1 MRRAALG
8 LALGLQTL
16 AWPAAAQVKLPTP
29 LAPQASPSADST
41 QGTNGATPATASEAA
56 KQVEPGSPRWSMDQF
71 FRLAN
76 DGKWVSASEFL
87 ALPAGT
93 DSARAVQL
101 TERLKTVLD
110 RYLWIELNELSP
122 SVAGDTA
129 DGLAENVE
137 QLGVIARPNGVY
149 DPVRLIRAARGGE
162 PRWVFSAPTIRRMDA
177 LYDGLGDN
185 WIRELFPDALRRSGP
200 LRVQW
205 WQWLALL
212 LAVPV
217 VILLGVV
224 LERFLM
230 LLLRAIVRNT
240 APSWDNDLVEG
251 LRAPLLLACT
261 AIFVGPVINRIGLNA
276 SVQGFL
282 GDLIKAMVTAA
293 LFWTVLRALDV
304 VQRRVI
310 ASAWAG
316 QRADVLSLAPLGG
329 RLARVFVAFL
339 GTTAVLAQFHIPV
352 GTLLAGLGIGGIAI
366 ALGAQ
371 KTLENVIGSLAI
383 VSDKPFQVGDWVK
396 VEDVEGT
403 VESVRL
409 RSTQIRTFERS
420 LVTYPNGRLADMRLE
435 SFAARDRFRLSTRL
449 GLVYGT
455 TRAQLEAITRE
466 IEAWLRAQPQVW
478 PDLVICKLAGFGDYT
493 LNVEVAAW
501 FIVPDMNAFRA
512 VRQEALFAMMEI
524 VERNGSELAF
534 PTTTILTPGIQG
546 PVGGKAVNP
555 GT

>member
-1 MRRAALG
+1 MRRTALG
-8 LALGLQTL
+8 LGIVLQAL
-16 AWPAAAQVKLPTP
+16 AWPAVAQVKLPNP
-29 LAPQASPSADST
+29 LAPQASSVGDSA
-41 QGTNGATPATASEAA
+41 QGTNGATPSAA

-76 DGKWVSASEFL
+76 DGKWHPASEFL

-93 DSARAVQL
+93 DSARAVEL
-101 TERLKTVLD
+101 TEHLKTVLD
-110 RYLWIELNELSP
+110 RYLWVELSELSP
-122 SVAGDTA
+122 RVAGDTA
-129 DGLAENVE
+129 DGLSDGVE

-149 DPVRLIRAARGGE
+149 DPVRLIRVARDGE
-162 PRWVFSAPTIRRMDA
+162 PRWVFSAPTVRRMDA

-230 LLLRAIVRNT
+230 LVLRAVVRHT
-240 APSWDNDLVEG
+240 APTWDNDLVEG

-261 AIFVGPVINRIGLNA
+261 AVFVGPVINRIGLNA
-276 SVQGFL
+276 SVEGFL

-304 VQRRVI
+304 IQRRVV

-316 QRADVLSLAPLGG
+316 QRSDVLSLAPLGG

-339 GTTAVLAQFHIPV
+339 GATAVLAQFHIPV

-383 VSDKPFQVGDWVK
+383 VGDKPFEVGDWVK

-409 RSTQIRTFERS
+409 RSTQIRTFDRS

-455 TRAQLEAITRE
+455 TRAQLEAITQE

-534 PTTTILTPGIQG
+534 PTTTILTPGIRG
-546 PVGGKAVNP
+546 PVSGKAVDS